1 MIHLGRRSYDVTE
14 KKVRFC
20 ATLSYNYKKRLD
32 VLCSKTSKS
41 ASSLLNDAL
50 GDLLDKYES
59 CGVYSDISHAEDK
72 NGEDMKMLEPDGK
85 NHAGTS
91 MIIANHKGGV
101 GKTTTTASLAIL
113 ASKKDKKILLIDLDA
128 QMNLSNLFGYGNDRD
143 NKNVAGY
150 IGQCINCIVDDNE
163 DYPDINEVI
172 QGTTYKNI
180 DIITASSRMRDDSFG
195 SAIMKA
201 NNTLITQTVF
211 DIMIDKIK
219 SLNIYDYILVDSSPN
234 MNTTILS
241 AIRAVDWVIAPTD
254 VDVDGFKGAYKIN
267 TFIKSVEKRGV
278 KVAKLAGV
286 VFNRANASR
295 GMTKA
300 VPEFRTQF
308 VNADIHCFDTVIP
321 EMAIVSNEKISS
333 RIAVDVRP
341 TSKIT
346 KKYASLLDEVV
357 NIIG

>member
-1 MIHLGRRSYDVTE
+1 MGRRSLSETE

-20 ATLSYNYKKRLD
+20 VTVSYDYKKRLD
-32 VLCSKTSKS
+32 VLCLKTSRS

-50 GDLLDKYES
+50 GDLLDKYENH
-59 CGVYSDISHAEDK
+59 GVYSDISLPEKRNEEDL
-72 NGEDMKMLEPDGK
+72 KMLEPDGK
-85 NHAGTS
+85 NHKGTS
-91 MIIANHKGGV
+91 IIIANHKGGV

-113 ASKKDKKILLIDLDA
+113 ASKRDKRILLVDLDA
-128 QMNLSNLFGYGNDRD
+128 QMNLSNLFGYDNDRD
-143 NKNVAGY
+143 NKNIAGY
-150 IGQCINCIVDDNE
+150 VGQCINCIANDEE
-163 DYPDINEVI
+163 DYPEVSEVI
-172 QGTTYKNI
+172 QGTSYKNI

-211 DIMIDKIK
+211 DIMLEKIK
-219 SLNIYDYILVDSSPN
+219 ALNLYDYIIIDSSPN
-234 MNTTILS
+234 MNTTVLS
-241 AIRAVDWVIAPTD
+241 AIRATDWVISPTD
-254 VDVDGFKGAYKIN
+254 VDMDGFKGAYKIN
-267 TFIKSVEKRGV
+267 SFIKSVEKRGV

-300 VPEFRTQF
+300 VPEFKSQF
-308 VNADIHCFDTVIP
+308 VEADIHCFNTVIP

-346 KKYASLLDEVV
+346 KKYSSLLDEVV